1 MQGLRSIKT
10 IRGAHLNGFIILAD
24 AATAH
29 PDQTFSLLRGGIG
42 RVYAPRNA
50 PPNLR
55 ASLLL
60 HIICEPRETGR
71 HTAMVTCVNEQ
82 QERITDPFQNQFE
95 VPQGGSVIN
104 LVVNIQIIFPR
115 LGRFNFVVEIDGRPF
130 ASWPVIV
137 EEA

>member
-1 MQGLRSIKT
+1 
-10 IRGAHLNGFIILAD
+10 
-24 AATAH
+24 
-29 PDQTFSLLRGGIG
+29 
-42 RVYAPRNA
+42 
-50 PPNLR
+50 
-55 ASLLL
+55 
-60 HIICEPRETGR
+60 
-71 HTAMVTCVNEQ
+71 MVTCVNEQ